1 MMNRMYKNKLLLV
14 TELLFCNNPKV
25 TGQPPPIN
33 LFLKT
38 VATVHVNVCVCVF
51 AFHLGSSSHLF
62 AAFLSHSCT
71 LRLLLD

>member
-1 MMNRMYKNKLLLV
+1 MNRMYKNHKLLLV

-38 VATVHVNVCVCVF
+38 VATVHVNVCVCVRI
-51 AFHLGSSSHLF
+51 SPRQLF
-62 AAFLSHSCT
+62 PSLCSIPVTQLHTAPVT
-71 LRLLLD
+71 